1 MNDIVKEDKGAPP
14 AGASQNSA
22 WVRVPTPYS
31 VAELMKLC
39 HDFEALIRVNPYYY
53 FTVWKQTGPY
63 QYHARINNHSTEYE
77 SEFDITIKQ
86 DSDSGFTAEYSDS
99 LKTHTSFTIEATDNG
114 SILTIVDNYAD
125 LSPQEEKTREKEID
139 KSLQSWGVGLAAY
152 FAWLKK
158 WSKIPGWRFYIR
170 RIWIPMKPSGRR
182 IVWWLY
188 LITLAEFGFFLFVY
202 LIWLIERTA
211 R

>member
-14 AGASQNSA
+14 AGASKNSA
-22 WVRVPTPYS
+22 WVRVPAPYS
-31 VAELMKLC
+31 VTELMVLC
-39 HDFEALIRVNPYYY
+39 QDFEALIRVNPYYH
-53 FTVWKQTGPY
+53 FIVWKQTGPD
-63 QYHARINNHSTEYE
+63 QYHVRINNHSTQHE
-77 SEFDITIKQ
+77 SEFDISIKR
-86 DSDSGFTAEYSDS
+86 DSDSGFTAEYSNG
-99 LKTHTSFTIEATDNG
+99 LKTHTTFNIEATDKG
-114 SILTIVDNYAD
+114 SMLTIVDNYAAM
-125 LSPQEEKTREKEID
+125 SKQEEKEREKEID
-139 KSLQSWGVGLAAY
+139 KSLQAWGVGLAAY
-152 FAWLKK
+152 FARLKK

-202 LIWLIERTA
+202 IIWLIERTA